1 MRTRRPPLLRR
12 RASQRRHSSGRISF
26 AIVVSLTGLF
36 TTHVACAAG
45 ALPQGGHF
53 VAGSGSIAQNDAGI
67 SITQAG
73 SRGIIEW
80 DSFSIGSRRTVSID
94 NGTGATLNRV
104 TGNDVSAIY
113 GTLKGTGSI
122 YLINPH
128 GVLIGPGGVV
138 STGGRFV
145 ASTLDVPNDVF
156 LNPPVIGGSAY
167 TGSSTADVVNL
178 GKISSSGAD
187 VFLISASKVT
197 NAGKIDAPNGNA
209 ELATGRQVHLYD
221 GNYQQV
227 FVDVGSGG
235 TVTNSG
241 TVRAAIINVQ
251 AADGNIFAL
260 AGHSGALRATGTA
273 TRDGH
278 VWLVA
283 NTTVNGVLVNSGNVD
298 ARGAQISARNAD
310 GSGGTVDMSGKD
322 VKLGGANVRAKA
334 WNITTGDFTADVPT
348 ANTLG
353 ASLNKG
359 TTISVIANGGDGKL
373 GATGEGDIAIEA
385 SVRWHGASSLTLDA
399 AHSLTIA
406 PRATIANTGAGSLTL
421 SADTY
426 GFDNGGSLTNLGT
439 INWSRSLGVVSGLYD
454 MNGSYTPGTVH
465 TNASWH
471 PAPFSGLVTQFTAY
485 RLVNSMA
492 DLSAVNN
499 DLSGNY
505 ALGSRGLEFAGA
517 PDFGGIGTAANPF
530 TGQFDGMGH
539 LPADLHLSA
548 AADTGLFGVIG
559 KSGVVRNFTLA
570 DGVATSSG
578 GTVGLLA
585 GVNYG
590 HMVNVGATGTI
601 DATGNTSTVAGGLV
615 GENFGRIE
623 RSWAGVTINGADRIG
638 GLVGLNDGRIGQ
650 SFAIGRA
657 TAGAQSIVGG
667 LVGTNR
673 GAIAQ
678 SYADEFL
685 SGGATVGGLVGSNAG
700 FIRES
705 YAASR
710 LTAGANATTGGIAG
724 TNSGRIAANVFW
736 NRESSGAAAGV
747 GSGTAVAD
755 SSGLTDQQLLEPA
768 SFGPTWD
775 FSANGTWVAG
785 YPGPKLRWLAGP

>member
-1 MRTRRPPLLRR
+1 VGSSLLGL
-12 RASQRRHSSGRISF
+12 SFGHLSF
-26 AIVVSLTGLF
+26 A
-36 TTHVACAAG
+36 AG
-45 ALPQGGHF
+45 VLPQGGQF
-53 VAGSGSIAQNDAGI
+53 VAGSGSITQNDANL
-67 SITQAG
+67 SITQSG

-80 DSFSIGSRRTVSID
+80 NSFSIGPRGTVSIN

-104 TGNDVSAIY
+104 TGNDVSAIL
-113 GTLKGTGSI
+113 GTLSGTGSI

-128 GVLIGPGGVV
+128 GVLIGRNGVV

-145 ASTLDVPNDVF
+145 ASTLDVPNDTF
-156 LNPPVIGGSAY
+156 LNPPAVGGSLY
-167 TGSSTADVVNL
+167 TGSSTANVINL
-178 GKISSSGAD
+178 GKLSSSGGD
-187 VFLISASKVT
+187 VFLISANKTT
-197 NAGKIDAPNGNA
+197 NRGTIDAPNGNA
-209 ELATGRQVHLYD
+209 ELVAGRQVLLFD
-221 GNYQQV
+221 GTGQQV
-227 FVDVGSGG
+227 FVEVGSGG

-241 TVRAAIINVQ
+241 TVQAAIINLQ

-283 NTTVNGVLVNSGNVD
+283 NTTVNGISVNSGGVD

-322 VKLGGANVRAKA
+322 VKVGGADVQAKT
-334 WNITTGDFTADVPT
+334 WNITTGDFTVDAPT

-353 ASLNKG
+353 ASLSNG
-359 TTISVIANGGDGKL
+359 ASVSVVANGADGKL
-373 GATGEGDIAIEA
+373 GATGEGDIAIDA
-385 SVRWHGASSLTLDA
+385 SVRWQGGSSLKLDA
-399 AHSLTIA
+399 AHSLTIT
-406 PRATIANTGAGSLTL
+406 PQTTIANTGTGSLTL
-421 SADTY
+421 SADSY

-439 INWSRSLGVVSGLYD
+439 IDWSRSTGIVTGLYD
-454 MNGSYTPGTVH
+454 MNGSYTPGTVL
-465 TNASWH
+465 TNASWR

-485 RLVNSMA
+485 QLVNSVA

-499 DLSGNY
+499 NLSGNY
-505 ALGSRGLEFAGA
+505 ALGSRGLEFADA

-530 TGQFDGMGH
+530 TGQFDGMGR

-548 AADTGLFGVIG
+548 AANTGLFGVIG

-570 DGVATSSG
+570 DGTATSTQG
-578 GTVGLLA
+578 AVGLLA
-585 GVNYG
+585 GINYG
-590 HMVNVGATGTI
+590 YMVNVGATGTI
-601 DATGNTSTVAGGLV
+601 NSTGDASTVAGGLV

-623 RSWAGVTINGADRIG
+623 RSWAGVNINGAGLIG
-638 GLVGLNDGRIGQ
+638 GLAGLNDGHIDQ

-657 TAGAQSIVGG
+657 TAGTQSTVGG
-667 LVGTNR
+667 LVGTNN
-673 GAIAQ
+673 GVIAQ
-678 SYADEFL
+678 SYAYEFL
-685 SGGATVGGLVGSNAG
+685 NGGATIGGLVGGNTG

-710 LTAGANATTGGIAG
+710 LTAGANSTTGGIAG
-724 TNSGRIAANVFW
+724 TNSGTIAANVFW
-736 NRESSGAAAGV
+736 NSESSGASAGV
-747 GSGTAVAD
+747 GSGTAVAG

-785 YPGPKLRWLAGP
+785 YPGPELRWLAGP

>member
-1 MRTRRPPLLRR
+1 MSTRRPSLLRQR
-12 RASQRRHSSGRISF
+12 PSQRRHASVRISF
-26 AIVVSLTGLF
+26 AIAISLTGLS

-45 ALPQGGHF
+45 TLPQGGHF
-53 VAGSGSIAQNDAGI
+53 VAGSGSITQNDAGM

-80 DSFSIGSRRTVSID
+80 NSFSIGSSRTVSIN

-122 YLINPH
+122 YLVNPH

-156 LNPPVIGGSAY
+156 LNPPVFGGSAY

-178 GKISSSGAD
+178 GKISSSGGD

-197 NAGKIDAPNGNA
+197 NAGTIDAPNGNA
-209 ELATGRQVHLYD
+209 ELVAGRQVRLFD
-221 GNYQQV
+221 GNFQQV

-241 TVRAAIINVQ
+241 TVQAAIIDVQ

-283 NTTVNGVLVNSGNVD
+283 NTTVNGVVVNSGNVD

-310 GSGGTVDMSGKD
+310 GSGGALDMSGKD
-322 VKLGGANVRAKA
+322 VKVGGADVRAKA

-353 ASLNKG
+353 ASLSNG
-359 TTISVIANGGDGKL
+359 ASISVLANGADGKL

-406 PRATIANTGAGSLTL
+406 PQATIANRGTGSLTL

-426 GFDNGGSLTNLGT
+426 GFDNGGSLTNQGT
-439 INWSRSLGVVSGLYD
+439 IDWSRSMGIVSGLYD
-454 MNGSYTPGTVH
+454 MNGSYTPGTVYS
-465 TNASWH
+465 NVSWH
-471 PAPFSGLVTQFTAY
+471 PAPFTGLVTQFTAY
-485 RLVNSMA
+485 QLVNSMT

-499 DLSGNY
+499 NLSGNY

-517 PDFGGIGTAANPF
+517 PEFGGIGTAANPF

-539 LPADLHLSA
+539 LPADLRLSSA
-548 AADTGLFGVIG
+548 TDTGLFGAIG

-570 DGVATSSG
+570 DGTATSSG
-578 GTVGLLA
+578 ETVGLLA
-585 GVNYG
+585 GISYG
-590 HMVNVGATGTI
+590 YMVNVGATGAI
-601 DATGNTSTVAGGLV
+601 GAPGNTSTVAGGLV

-623 RSWAGVTINGADRIG
+623 RSWAGVNIIGAGQIG
-638 GLVGLNDGRIGQ
+638 GLVGLNDGGIDQ

-657 TAGAQSIVGG
+657 TAGAQSTVGG
-667 LVGTNR
+667 LVGTNHGVIGR
-673 GAIAQ
+673 
-678 SYADEFL
+678 SYAYEFL
-685 SGGATVGGLVGSNAG
+685 NGGATVGGLVGSNTG

-710 LTAGANATTGGIAG
+710 LTAGANSTEGGIAG

-736 NRESSGAAAGV
+736 NSQSSGAAAGV
-747 GSGTAVAD
+747 GSGTAVAS
-755 SSGLTDQQLLEPA
+755 SSGLTDIQLLEPA

-785 YPGPKLRWLAGP
+785 YPGPQLRWLAGH

>member
-1 MRTRRPPLLRR
+1 MRTRRPPLLWR
-12 RASQRRHSSGRISF
+12 RASQRRHSSGRISL

-45 ALPQGGHF
+45 TLPQGGHF

-80 DSFSIGSRRTVSID
+80 NSFSIGSCRTVSID

-145 ASTLDVPNDVF
+145 ASTLDVSNDVF

-167 TGSSTADVVNL
+167 TGGSTADVVNL
-178 GKISSSGAD
+178 GKISSSGGD

-197 NAGKIDAPNGNA
+197 NAGTIVAPNGNA
-209 ELATGRQVHLYD
+209 ELATGRQVRLYD

-241 TVRAAIINVQ
+241 TVRAAIVNVQ

-334 WNITTGDFTADVPT
+334 WNITTGDFIADVPT

-353 ASLNKG
+353 ASLNNG

-406 PRATIANTGAGSLTL
+406 PRATIANRGAGSLTL

-439 INWSRSLGVVSGLYD
+439 IDWSRSMGVVSGLYD
-454 MNGSYTPGTVH
+454 MNGSYTPGTVR

-471 PAPFSGLVTQFTAY
+471 PARFSGLVTQFTAY
-485 RLVNSMA
+485 QLVNSMA
-492 DLSAVNN
+492 DLSGVNN
-499 DLSGNY
+499 NLSGNY
-505 ALGSRGLEFAGA
+505 ALGSRGLEFAGG

-539 LPADLHLSA
+539 LPADLHLST

-559 KSGVVRNFTLA
+559 KGGVVRNFTLA
-570 DGVATSSG
+570 DGAATSSG
-578 GTVGLLA
+578 RTVGLLA

-590 HMVNVGATGTI
+590 SMVNVGATGTI
-601 DATGNTSTVAGGLV
+601 NVTGNTSTVTGGLV

-623 RSWAGVTINGADRIG
+623 RSWAGVTINGADQIG

-747 GSGTAVAD
+747 GSGTAVAN

-785 YPGPKLRWLAGP
+785 YPGPELRWLAGP